1 MFTNDLENNS
11 KITKSC
17 LPLST
22 RKKRKTSKINL
33 SYKNE
38 KKLSL
43 PTTTLLIC
51 FL

>member
-22 RKKRKTSKINL
+22 RKKRKISKIIFPTKMK
-33 SYKNE
+33 KNCPFRQ
-38 KKLSL
+38 LHY
-43 PTTTLLIC
+43 
-51 FL
+51 

>member
-22 RKKRKTSKINL
+22 RKISKINL